1 VPGLGGAGGTA
12 VVPNLLVGLGDKLRE
27 PGISLFE
34 LDVVAFRSI
43 GPGLPPVVLT
53 PSLGILAGVG
63 VGRRGVLISADGGGV
78 GVFTFLRKNL
88 RGGVGDS
95 EGVDVDLA
103 LGAGVGLAPFFA
115 ADGVGEGV
123 GVGVA

>member
-1 VPGLGGAGGTA
+1 VPGLGSDGGTA
-12 VVPNLLVGLGDKLRE
+12 VVPNLLVGLGDKSRE

-34 LDVVAFRSI
+34 LGVVALRSI

-63 VGRRGVLISADGGGV
+63 VGRPGVLMSGFGV
-78 GVFTFLRKNL
+78 GVGLFTFLRKNL

-95 EGVDVDLA
+95 TGEDVDLA
-103 LGAGVGLAPFFA
+103 LGAGVGLGPFLAPV
-115 ADGVGEGV
+115 GVGV